1 MAWQFSTKDKIVT
14 VTGGGSGIG
23 LSYALL
29 ARKNGARAVIIADLA
44 LTDEAKK
51 VVEEDA
57 NITFIRCDVTKW
69 SDLQNLID
77 VSLSTFGDVPDVFVA
92 SAGVFEPPYSNFW
105 DDPEPIES
113 DGYKHVAINVEHPI
127 KLTRLAIR
135 ALLGKDKQ
143 GVVAIVASIAGYSK
157 QYPAPIYSATKHAV
171 VGFTRSLGD
180 AQQVQGVKVV
190 AVCPGI
196 VSTPIWTTGT
206 PGSGERFG
214 INDDLAIT
222 PETAAEAIH
231 AVVDS
236 AEYPG
241 GTILEV
247 SRDGTRVIPEWL
259 IQPPGMV
266 DGKMPKGTDVPPEM
280 IAQAMK
286 PILDRTAAER
296 GKLN

>member
-1 MAWQFSTKDKIVT
+1 MPSRSKASRLWQFVPGEFCVRPDGLGSDDTDSTCT
-14 VTGGGSGIG
+14 S
-23 LSYALL
+23 
-29 ARKNGARAVIIADLA
+29 
-44 LTDEAKK
+44 
-51 VVEEDA
+51 
-57 NITFIRCDVTKW
+57 
-69 SDLQNLID
+69 
-77 VSLSTFGDVPDVFVA
+77 
-92 SAGVFEPPYSNFW
+92 
-105 DDPEPIES
+105 
-113 DGYKHVAINVEHPI
+113 
-127 KLTRLAIR
+127 
-135 ALLGKDKQ
+135 
-143 GVVAIVASIAGYSK
+143 
-157 QYPAPIYSATKHAV
+157 
-171 VGFTRSLGD
+171 
-180 AQQVQGVKVV
+180 
-190 AVCPGI
+190 I

-231 AVVDS
+231 DVVES